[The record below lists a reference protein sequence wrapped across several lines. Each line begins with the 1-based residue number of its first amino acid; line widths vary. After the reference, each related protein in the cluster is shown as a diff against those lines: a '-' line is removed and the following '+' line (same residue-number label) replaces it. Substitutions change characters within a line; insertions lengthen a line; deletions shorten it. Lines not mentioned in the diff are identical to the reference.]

1 MNVIFVTNCFLS
13 TFVLLTTH
21 NLPKLINLTK
31 NSEIMKTVSS
41 IVENYI
47 KTKPFLLNALSLGII
62 NLTSLSRNIMTEL
75 ESEFGKEVKQGA
87 VVMAL
92 KRLTEELDF
101 RLNHKINKVIKNIGE
116 ITVRSALTDYTFA
129 ASDTVLNKQAD
140 LITDINSFPDIF
152 YTSSRGVN
160 ETNIVVSNSI
170 THLVEKHFVH
180 EKLIQKLDNLASI
193 TVKLPKENIVVPGIY
208 YFIFQR
214 LAWEGIIINEV
225 ISTSNE
231 FTILVSEEQVDVAFK
246 VIKDLKN

>member
-1 MNVIFVTNCFLS
+1 
-13 TFVLLTTH
+13 
-21 NLPKLINLTK
+21 
-31 NSEIMKTVSS
+31 MKTVSS

-62 NLTSLSRNIMTEL
+62 NLTSLSRNIMSEL

-87 VVMAL
+87 VVMSL

-129 ASDTVLNKQAD
+129 VSETVLNKQAE
-140 LITDINSFPDIF
+140 LISDINAFPDVF

-160 ETNIVVSNSI
+160 EINLVVSKSVNQ
-170 THLVEKHFVH
+170 LVDKHFVN
-180 EKLIQKLDNLASI
+180 EKLIQKLDDLASI
-193 TVKLPKENIVVPGIY
+193 TVKLPKENIVIPGIY

>member
-1 MNVIFVTNCFLS
+1 
-13 TFVLLTTH
+13 
-21 NLPKLINLTK
+21 
-31 NSEIMKTVSS
+31 MKTVSS

-62 NLTSLSRNIMTEL
+62 NLTSLSRNIMSEL
-75 ESEFGKEVKQGA
+75 ENEFGKEVKQGA
-87 VVMAL
+87 IVMAL

-101 RLNHKINKVIKNIGE
+101 KLNHKINKVIKNIGE
-116 ITVRSALTDYTFA
+116 ITVRSELTDYTFA
-129 ASDTVLNKQAD
+129 ASETVVLNKQAD
-140 LITDINSFPDIF
+140 LITDINSHSDIF

-160 ETNIVVSNSI
+160 ETNIVVSSSVN
-170 THLVEKHFVH
+170 HLVDKHFAN
-180 EKLIQKLDNLASI
+180 EKLIQKLENLASI

-231 FTILVSEEQVDVAFK
+231 FTILVSENEVDVAFK

>member
-1 MNVIFVTNCFLS
+1 
-13 TFVLLTTH
+13 
-21 NLPKLINLTK
+21 
-31 NSEIMKTVSS
+31 MKTVSS

-62 NLTSLSRNIMTEL
+62 NLTSLSRNIMSEL
-75 ESEFGKEVKQGA
+75 ESEFDKEVKQGA
-87 VVMAL
+87 VVMSL

-129 ASDTVLNKQAD
+129 VSETVLNKQAD
-140 LITDINSFPDIF
+140 LISDINAFPDVF

-160 ETNIVVSNSI
+160 EINLVVSNSVNY
-170 THLVEKHFVH
+170 LVDKHFTN